1 MARQWRHVH
10 DGNIMQHN
18 SHTGEAKD
26 LVDLVQPD
34 GLQDISDLRQSMH
47 RPIEPM
53 CDVQTGV
60 VSLS

>member
-1 MARQWRHVH
+1 
-10 DGNIMQHN
+10 MQHN